1 MSTPIKRGL
10 IERQGLVAA
19 ELSEIKHLAHLCNQ
33 HEGLDMKLVWSLLR
47 ERPTDQVNDFLYYAD
62 DQLVGFLALFTFN
75 SYEAEVSGMVHPAY
89 RQRGIFSTLFETARQ
104 RCGSR
109 GLSTLLLIVE
119 QASPA
124 GQTFVRHLSTTYDH
138 SEYKMVLQEACL
150 PDLLNEH
157 LHLRAARLQDTSALR
172 RITAR
177 AFNMPENE
185 VDWYTEQA
193 LSQPSRRRYYVG
205 EIDGDVIGKIDV
217 NLSEDAGFLFG
228 FAVLPEH
235 QGLGYGRQMLAFT
248 VQQLQSLGRQHI
260 SLEVATENKQALSL
274 YHSCGFQETCSYDFY
289 RFPLT
294 HE

>member
-1 MSTPIKRGL
+1 MVGLDGQENACKPLTSLPIQLSHGSMCDRIVVADISCLEEHQRKHMSTPIKRGL

-157 LHLRAARLQDTSALR
+157 LHL
-172 RITAR
+172 
-177 AFNMPENE
+177 
-185 VDWYTEQA
+185 
-193 LSQPSRRRYYVG
+193 
-205 EIDGDVIGKIDV
+205 
-217 NLSEDAGFLFG
+217 
-228 FAVLPEH
+228 
-235 QGLGYGRQMLAFT
+235 
-248 VQQLQSLGRQHI
+248 
-260 SLEVATENKQALSL
+260 
-274 YHSCGFQETCSYDFY
+274 
-289 RFPLT
+289 
-294 HE
+294 